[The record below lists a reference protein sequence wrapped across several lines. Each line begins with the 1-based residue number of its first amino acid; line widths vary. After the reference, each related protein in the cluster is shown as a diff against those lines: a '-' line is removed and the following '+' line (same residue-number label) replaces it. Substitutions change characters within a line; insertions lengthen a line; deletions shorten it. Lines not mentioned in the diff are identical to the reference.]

1 MVDSRIIQTR
11 AALTKTVLE
20 LASERP
26 ISEIPVSEIARRAGV
41 NRATFYNHYTSPGAL
56 LAAVITQ
63 ELDKVRIQDHRLREA
78 PLDSDGDVTRQT
90 VHNLVAFVQ
99 DNRRV
104 FELALLQE
112 RDAALHHALAS
123 HMEVSCRQHL
133 ARFRSGD
140 VPVPDVG
147 IVAHY
152 VAEGIVGA
160 IEAWLARPDVTDT
173 LLTEA
178 IVSAM
183 PRWWDSPHESTA

>member
-1 MVDSRIIQTR
+1 MVDSRIVQTR

-56 LAAVITQ
+56 LAAVITL

-78 PLDSDGDVTRQT
+78 PMDIDGDVTRQT
-90 VHNLVAFVQ
+90 VQNLVAFVQ

-112 RDAALHHALAS
+112 RDAALHHALTS

-133 ARFRSGD
+133 ARFRTGD

-160 IEAWLARPDVTDT
+160 IEAWLARPDVTDE

-183 PRWWDSPHESTA
+183 PRWWDNPHDSTA